1 MVLWCIRND
10 LRSPNGER
18 LRRACEAV
26 GASHLV
32 FDVEPGRLPDVPADS
47 PVIFYGSSFFIRDI
61 ARSGRWTPGA
71 FFDETVFRF
80 SNYLERFGERM
91 LSADA
96 EILPLGELAG
106 RDWSGGGQFFV
117 RSDND
122 LKEIPGCVW
131 SARDFEGFL
140 RKLLESDDPEVAE
153 TRIVIAPKK
162 RIEYEWRMFI
172 VDGRVSTASQYR
184 FWGDLELSPNVP
196 GRVIEFAVATA
207 ALWSP
212 APVFVMDIASVG
224 QSLFVLELNAFNS
237 SGFYRA
243 DVEKLVLDV
252 SQAIEK

>member
-10 LRSPNGER
+10 PRSPNGER

-26 GASHLV
+26 SAPHLT
-32 FDVEPGRLPDVPADS
+32 FDIEPGRLPDVPTDS

-61 ARSGRWTPGA
+61 ARSGRWTPGT

-80 SNYLERFGERM
+80 LNYLERFGERM
-91 LSADA
+91 LNADA
-96 EILPLGELAG
+96 DILPLAEVAG
-106 RDWSGGGQFFV
+106 RNWTGTEQLFI

-131 SARDFEGFL
+131 SARDFGAFS
-140 RKLLESDDPEVAE
+140 RKLLESGDPGVGE

-172 VDGRVSTASQYR
+172 VDGMASTASQYR

-196 GRVIEFAVATA
+196 RRVIEFAEATA

-224 QSLFVLELNAFNS
+224 ESLFVLEVNAFNS

-252 SQAIEK
+252 SRAIEK